1 MIITQ
6 MSKGDFMET
15 TRAAK
20 EKLATPVAAE
30 TSERT
35 SPSQEFS
42 RWSKKILKSNAGERI
57 RLIRAGVDA
66 MLLVKASEYYEMP
79 RAKLARII
87 GLSSAT
93 ADRKIKAGDKLGS
106 AESERLTRIALI
118 EAEAEQVFGSA
129 ELAKQWMLSNNL
141 VLGES
146 PLSLLD
152 TDAGSAE
159 VRRILSA
166 IAHGGAV

>member
-6 MSKGDFMET
+6 MSEGEFMET
-15 TRAAK
+15 TREAK
-20 EKLATPVAAE
+20 EKSGTPGAE
-30 TSERT
+30 ESNGRT
-35 SPSQEFS
+35 SLGQEFS
-42 RWSKKILKSNAGERI
+42 RWSKKILNSNAGERI
-57 RLIRAGVDA
+57 RLIRTGVDA
-66 MLLVKASEYYEMP
+66 TLLIRASEYYEMP
-79 RAKLARII
+79 RAKLAKII

-118 EAEAEQVFGSA
+118 KAEAEQVFGSA
-129 ELAKQWMLSNNL
+129 ELAKQWMLSSNL
-141 VLGES
+141 ALGES

-152 TDAGSAE
+152 TDAGSVE